1 MILVLK
7 PGLYMKRTGSIAS
20 RIWTMMQPTTIDFL
34 LNRLFQQSRRSNS
47 KGGSPAEPLILNDI
61 NGLGGSI
68 MQRFFGAGLV
78 VRPKNY

>member
-20 RIWTMMQPTTIDFL
+20 RIWTMMQPKTSDFL
-34 LNRLFQQSRRSNS
+34 LNRLFEQSRQSTS
-47 KGGSPAEPLILNDI
+47 KAGSPAEPLILIDI

-68 MQRFFGAGLV
+68 MQRFFGQG
-78 VRPKNY
+78 